1 MDRSALTIKP
11 ERAPVIVAKPRTAAP
26 RLRERS
32 RDLVDYFRLLWGNK
46 WKLLAL
52 LLLGAC
58 LGVAAAAQLRPSFT
72 STGAVQVVTGKQQI
86 VAIDRVSGQ
95 PEEALESAHFQTQ
108 VELLRSQE
116 VAEATIRSLQ
126 LWNAKDFDPR
136 RPPESWLAKA
146 RAWLRPATAPLETD
160 DDLTAAVLPAFTKA
174 LKVDPVGMSR
184 LIRVS
189 FSSHDAALAARVAT
203 AHMKQYLDVDR
214 ASRVK
219 ISQDASAYVQDQLE
233 SLRSNLARS
242 EQALQAYREA
252 KGIVT
257 LDGSAQAVAGRQV
270 GSTSERLIEA
280 RSKRAELQSV
290 YEQLTRS
297 RDSDYSDIPFV
308 MRDPEVAETLRQVNE
323 TKRKL
328 AQLSETLGP
337 RHTQIQALHSELA
350 QLNDNLRQARNA
362 AVAGL
367 RREYQAAVDTEQ
379 ALAKSLSSVSQD
391 ARQLNR
397 EEFALT
403 NLEREVQT
411 NRELFDLFMSR
422 SKEMALAS
430 DIQTPVARVVDVARI
445 ARQPSGPGRALI
457 VAAAALLS
465 LMLGSLWV
473 VLRGEFDRTIRSLDD
488 IEDRLGL
495 PALAQVPRLGRA
507 AREAISRRLIDAPR
521 SEDAVA
527 VRTILTGVML
537 ADIAAPTRTV
547 LVTSALPNEGKTTLA
562 CNLALASA
570 QAKLTLLIDG
580 DTSQSQLTDRLMLT
594 PGQPGLTN
602 VLAGQMSLDEALCAA
617 PDSPLVVLP
626 VGDEVNTA
634 TGELFLGKPFHD
646 LLGEL
651 SERFEVIIIDSPPVE
666 LIGDALALTPL
677 ATTTLLVIRTG
688 STRLEVLRRT
698 VSRLL
703 RSGAGSIQGV
713 LNFAEPCRESYGY
726 YREPEPGQAAQAAA
740 ERSPRRVAA
749 PAPDPDPES
758 DPVATVPLL
767 PNRES

>member
-1 MDRSALTIKP
+1 MDRSALTLKP
-11 ERAPVIVAKPRTAAP
+11 ERAPVIVTAPRTSP
-26 RLRERS
+26 RYRERS
-32 RDLVDYFRLLWGNK
+32 RDLLDYFRLLWANK

-52 LLLGAC
+52 MVLGAA
-58 LGVAAAAQLRPSFT
+58 LGAAAALQVRPKFT

-116 VAEATIRSLQ
+116 VAEATIRSLK
-126 LWNAKDFDPR
+126 LWDARDFDPR
-136 RPPESWLAKA
+136 LPPQSWLGKV
-146 RAWLRPATAPLETD
+146 RLWLRPTNTALDTE

-189 FSSHDAALAARVAT
+189 FSSHEPALAARVAN
-203 AHMKQYLDVDR
+203 AHMQQYLNVDR
-214 ASRVK
+214 ASRVR
-219 ISQDASAYVQDQLE
+219 ISQDASVYLQDQLE
-233 SLRSNLARS
+233 SLRGNLARS

-270 GSTSERLIEA
+270 GSTSERLVEA

-297 RDSDYSDIPFV
+297 RDSDYSDVPLV

-323 TKRKL
+323 TKRRL

-337 RHTQIQALHSELA
+337 RHTQIQELRSELV
-350 QLNDNLRQARNA
+350 QLNENLHQARLA
-362 AVAGL
+362 AVSSL
-367 RREYQAAVDTEQ
+367 RREYQVAVDTEQ
-379 ALAKSLSSVSQD
+379 ALQKALTSASKD

-397 EEFALT
+397 EEFELT
-403 NLEREVQT
+403 SLEREVKT
-411 NRELFDLFMSR
+411 NRELYDLFLSR
-422 SKEMALAS
+422 SKEMALAT
-430 DIQTPVARVVDVARI
+430 DIQTPVARVVDIARI
-445 ARQPSGPGRALI
+445 AREPSGPGRALM

-465 LMLGSLWV
+465 LVLASLWV
-473 VLRGEFDRTIRSLDD
+473 VLRGEFDRTVRSLDD
-488 IEDRLGL
+488 IEDKLGI
-495 PALAQVPRLGRA
+495 PALAQVPKLGRA
-507 AREAISRRLIDAPR
+507 AREGISRRLIDAPR
-521 SEDAVA
+521 SEDAIA

-570 QAKLTLLIDG
+570 QAKYTLLIDA

-602 VLAGQMSLDEALCAA
+602 VLAGSMTLDQALCAA

-626 VGDEVNTA
+626 VGDEITGA

-651 SERFEVIIIDSPPVE
+651 SERFEVIVIDSPPIE

-677 ATTTLLVIRTG
+677 ATTTLVVIRTG
-688 STRLEVLRRT
+688 STPLDALRRT
-698 VSRLL
+698 ISRLR
-703 RSGAGSIQGV
+703 RSGAGSIQGI

-726 YREPEPGQAAQAAA
+726 YRETEPPRPSGPSAGRSQPRTAAVDPEPDQ
-740 ERSPRRVAA
+740 A
-749 PAPDPDPES
+749 PARQGEM
-758 DPVATVPLL
+758 PLL
-767 PNRES
+767 PGRGR